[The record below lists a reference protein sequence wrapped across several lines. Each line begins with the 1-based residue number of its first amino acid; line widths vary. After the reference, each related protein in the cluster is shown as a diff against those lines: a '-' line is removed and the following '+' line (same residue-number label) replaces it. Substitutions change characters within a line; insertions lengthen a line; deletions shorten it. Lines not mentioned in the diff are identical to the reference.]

1 MYFRR
6 KRTPSGQVLQLLE
19 SYRNA
24 EGEPRH
30 RVVLS
35 LGNAAVAEKHW
46 KEIAAVV
53 EKRLYGQ
60 PELFP
65 AEHPAEVMEW
75 ADTIVRRV
83 DLGGRWQPLSAVRAG
98 GNGRGE
104 DEPAELT
111 VDGVRLEKVG
121 HTDTASLGPE
131 LVGWQ
136 VWNELGMEGLLERLG
151 FNEAQRQA
159 AAASVLNRLVEPV
172 SEHKVREWLKT
183 SALPEVVGE
192 GVLRG
197 GKDRFYRV
205 SDRLLEH
212 QERIEAHLRHE
223 QRRAFSLERTVFLYD
238 LTNTYF
244 EGTAKG
250 NRKARRGH
258 SKHKRDDCPQVVIGM
273 VFDQEGFEL
282 AHQVFEGN
290 RNDSTT
296 LVEMVR
302 SLEGVVKEERDL
314 FTAGKPLV
322 VVDAGVATRKN
333 LRRLRKSGFD
343 YLVNDSRQGRISYRE
358 AFSEREGFGRIEG
371 REGKGA
377 VEVRMIRDPAA
388 NPDPDGGEAEKEG
401 EEETAGAADWL
412 VLCRSEARR
421 GKEQA
426 IRSKAEERFLE
437 AVGRLGKRVES
448 GRVKQK
454 EKIERAVGRLGA
466 KHPRVGRFYTI
477 EVEENERAPGAGEG
491 SEAPLPSYR
500 VSWRRKETLYQEQEE
515 LLGCYVLRTSKEG
528 LDAEQLWGL
537 YMTLTRAEDGFRALK
552 SDLGLRPNR
561 HQTED
566 RSDAH
571 VFISVLAYHLL
582 HHILYTLRGH
592 GDTRSWATLKQV
604 LKTHCYTTIV
614 LPTNRGE
621 THRIRKAGEPD
632 ERQKAIYRRLGVTW
646 NKLPVKRTCVPARA
660 ATTL

>member
-6 KRTPSGQVLQLLE
+6 KKTPSGQVLQLLE
-19 SYRNA
+19 SYRNL
-24 EGEPRH
+24 EGQPRQ

-35 LGNAAVAEKHW
+35 LGNARVPEPHW
-46 KEIAAVV
+46 KEIATVV

-60 PELFP
+60 GELFP
-65 AEHPAEVMEW
+65 GEHPAAVAEW

-83 DLGGRWQPLSAVRAG
+83 DLGGRWQPLGAWRAG
-98 GNGRGE
+98 GEERGE
-104 DEPAELT
+104 EAPAEIT
-111 VDGVRLEKVG
+111 VDGVRLEKVS
-121 HTDTASLGPE
+121 HTDTASLGAE
-131 LVGWQ
+131 LVGWHI
-136 VWNELGMEGLLERLG
+136 WNELGMGGLLEQLG

-159 AAASVLNRLVEPV
+159 AAASVVNRLVEPV

-183 SALPEVVGE
+183 SALPELVGA
-192 GVLRG
+192 GVLQG

-205 SDRLLEH
+205 SDRLWAH
-212 QERIEAHLRHE
+212 QERIEAHLRHA

-250 NRKARRGH
+250 NGKAKRGR

-273 VFDQEGFEL
+273 VFDQQGFEL

-296 LVEMVR
+296 LVEVVR
-302 SLEGVVKEERDL
+302 SLERVVQEERDL

-333 LRRLRKSGFD
+333 LRRLRQSGFD
-343 YLVNDSRQGRISYRE
+343 YLVNDSRRGRIAYRE
-358 AFSEREGFGRIEG
+358 AFSEREGFARIEG
-371 REGKGA
+371 REGKAG
-377 VEVRMIRDPAA
+377 VEVRMIRDPVRQA
-388 NPDPDGGEAEKEG
+388 DPEGGKGGEEQE
-401 EEETAGAADWL
+401 AADWL

-437 AVGRLGKRVES
+437 AIVRLGKRVET
-448 GRVKQK
+448 GRLKQK
-454 EKIERAVGRLGA
+454 EKIERAIGRLGA
-466 KHPRVGRFYTI
+466 KHPRVGRFYSI
-477 EVEENERAPGAGEG
+477 EIEENGPAPGAAAG
-491 SEAPLPSYR
+491 SQAPPPSYR
-500 VSWRRKETLYQEQEE
+500 VSWRRKDEPYQEQEE

-528 LDAEQLWGL
+528 LTAEQLWGL

-552 SDLGLRPNR
+552 SDLGLRPNH

-571 VFISVLAYHLL
+571 VFISVLAYHIL
-582 HHILYTLRGH
+582 HYILYTLRGH

-604 LKTHCYTTIV
+604 LKTHCYTTTL

-632 ERQKAIYRRLGVTW
+632 ERQKTIYRRLGVTW
-646 NKLPVKRTCVPARA
+646 SKLPVKRSSIPARA